1 VLIIILYPDYQQF
14 TTIII
19 NISSF
24 YYIQNIS
31 FTSLL
36 INLNLIVLN
45 FSMKMDIFDEK
56 FIIGKIKAGDKTAF
70 SYVFTSYYRDL
81 VSFANTFIHN
91 AEESHE
97 IVQDV
102 FVDLWTAHEQLLI
115 SKSLKSY
122 LLKAVQNDCFDYIR
136 HLAIKNKYSEFVLKN
151 EELFENNTESYIIHS
166 ELEEQISNALKQMPS
181 DLSVAFIMNRTNNLN
196 YREIADKLNV
206 SVRTVE
212 VRISKAIQFMRIFL
226 AAYLKFLFFVYY
238 LFDK

>member
-1 VLIIILYPDYQQF
+1 M
-14 TTIII
+14 
-19 NISSF
+19 
-24 YYIQNIS
+24 QNIS
-31 FTSLL
+31 FTPIL

-56 FIIGKIKAGDKTAF
+56 FIIGKIKSGDKTAF
-70 SYVFTSYYRDL
+70 SFVFNSYYPDL

-91 AEESHE
+91 PEESHE

-102 FVDLWTAHEQLLI
+102 FVDLWSAHEKLLI

-122 LLKAVQNDCFDYIR
+122 LLKAVQNDCFDYLR
-136 HLAIKNKYSEFVLKN
+136 HQTIKNKYSEFILKN
-151 EELFENNTESYIIHS
+151 QELFENNTESYIIHS
-166 ELEEQISNALKQMPS
+166 ELEEQISNAINQMPS
-181 DLSVAFIMNRTNNLN
+181 DLSEAFIMNRINNLK
-196 YREIADKLNV
+196 YYEIAEKLNV

-226 AAYLKFLFFVYY
+226 AGYLKFILIAYY